1 MMDVMRKAIYM
12 LSVLCVAALWGGC
25 QRGGGE
31 ETAQVTLRFNTRA
44 GSVLTDENAKKGEGM
59 KDLQIVLYRRV
70 NGEYTYYNKYDHV
83 VPEGENGR
91 TTVDLGDVQLGD
103 YLFYVV
109 ANGASAGLTVEEGG
123 MTEAALRGHI
133 MRNGAFPAAAPPT
146 SLPMAGS
153 KQVIVNQ
160 ERVTDSIKVV
170 RAVARLDI
178 ELENVTGD
186 EIRVER
192 IPFGAFGAD
201 RAYLF
206 GQGGENEVM
215 PDEVTCKEFEIPG
228 RNEVIATGG
237 KANYV
242 YYIYPSAAGAGK
254 YTMGLKIEG
263 RDEYKAQDLLND
275 RGLPLTEMP
284 RNTVYKIRAVVDV
297 DAITFRGITVD
308 GWETSYSGG
317 DINIGNND

>member
-1 MMDVMRKAIYM
+1 MKTLQV
-12 LSVLCVAALWGGC
+12 VLFRR
-25 QRGGGE
+25 Q
-31 ETAQVTLRFNTRA
+31 
-44 GSVLTDENAKKGEGM
+44 GSGYQYYKQYTWNVPDEADGFFEKELDEN
-59 KDLQIVLYRRV
+59 I
-70 NGEYTYYNKYDHV
+70 
-83 VPEGENGR
+83 
-91 TTVDLGDVQLGD
+91 QLGD
-103 YLFYVV
+103 YMFYVI
-109 ANGASAGLTVEEGG
+109 ANGASVGVTVEEGT
-123 MTEAALRGHI
+123 TETKLKNHI
-133 MRNGAFPAAAPPT
+133 VNSSNFPTDGQPEDG
-146 SLPMAGS
+146 LPMAGS
-153 KQVIVNQ
+153 EQVLVNK
-160 ERVTDSIKVV
+160 ERNTVKIEVV

-228 RNEVIATGG
+228 RNEAIATGG

-263 RDEYKAQDLLND
+263 RADEYKEQNLLND
-275 RGLPLTEMP
+275 RGLPLREMP

-308 GWETSYSGG
+308 EWDESHAGG
-317 DINIGNND
+317 DINIGSEDEVSGN

>member
-1 MMDVMRKAIYM
+1 MDVMRKAIYM

-44 GSVLTDENAKKGEGM
+44 ESALADEDVKKGEGM

-70 NGEYTYYNKYDHV
+70 NGVYTYYKKYDHE
-83 VPEGENGR
+83 VPEGEIGS

-109 ANGASAGLTVEEGG
+109 ANGASAGLTVGEGG
-123 MTEAALRGHI
+123 MREDALKGYV
-133 MRNGAFPAAAPPT
+133 MKSGTFPAEAVPLAG
-146 SLPMAGS
+146 LPMAGFEP
-153 KQVIVNQ
+153 VIVNQ
-160 ERVTDSIKVV
+160 ERVTKEIKVV

-201 RAYLF
+201 QTYLF
-206 GQGGENEVM
+206 GQDEESEVM
-215 PDEVTCKEFEIPG
+215 PGEVKYEVFEITG
-228 RNEVIATGG
+228 RDEVIATGG

-263 RDEYKAQDLLND
+263 RDEYKEQDLLND
-275 RGLPLTEMP
+275 RALPLREMP

-308 GWETSYSGG
+308 GWDVSYSGG